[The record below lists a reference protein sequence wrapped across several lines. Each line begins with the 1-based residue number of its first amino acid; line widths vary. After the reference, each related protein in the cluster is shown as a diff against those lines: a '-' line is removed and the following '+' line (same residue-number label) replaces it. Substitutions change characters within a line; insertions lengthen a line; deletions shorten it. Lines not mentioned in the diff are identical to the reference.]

1 MSVFQI
7 CIVVIMGIILATMV
21 KWQKP
26 EYSVYLIIFISFF
39 IFAFILTLI
48 NNAKLELSVLTGLV
62 GGNEKF
68 YIMLF
73 KMMGITYLCEFCA
86 GICKD
91 AGYQGLAGQVEM
103 FGKISI
109 LISGLPILL
118 ALVET
123 LQNFS
128 A

>member
-73 KMMGITYLCEFCA
+73 KMMGITYL
-86 GICKD
+86 
-91 AGYQGLAGQVEM
+91 
-103 FGKISI
+103 
-109 LISGLPILL
+109 
-118 ALVET
+118 
-123 LQNFS
+123 
-128 A
+128 